1 MGVPLSTASHAG
13 TGPRRPPRFSRL
25 GERLWLD
32 FVNTGDAVRGEQVE
46 QLRDVEDLIVFLE
59 DMGAF
64 DGERAAGFRRR
75 AREQPSGAMAAFLDA
90 RRARTALRA
99 LAEHG
104 PGAAD
109 DALGEINR
117 ILGRSAGTRR
127 LEAHA
132 DGTFSRSF
140 VPVGDAFAGL
150 VIPIIESAAETLI
163 AGDLARVRRCGD
175 PRCSRVFL
183 DDTRNGRRRWCE
195 MSTCGN
201 RAKAA
206 RWRQR
211 QGRRA

>member
-1 MGVPLSTASHAG
+1 MGAPFSTPSHAG
-13 TGPRRPPRFSRL
+13 PGPRRPPRFPRL

-32 FVNTGDAVRGEQVE
+32 FVNTDDPASGAPVE
-46 QLRDVEDLIVFLE
+46 PLRDVEDLIVFLE
-59 DMGAF
+59 EMGVF
-64 DGERAAGFRRR
+64 DEERAAGFRRR

-90 RRARTALRA
+90 RRTRTALRA

-127 LEAHA
+127 LDAHA
-132 DGTFSRSF
+132 DGTFSRTF

-150 VIPIIESAAETLI
+150 VIPIIESAADTLV
-163 AGDLARVRRCGD
+163 AGELGRVRRCGN
-175 PRCSRVFL
+175 PRCARVFL

-211 QGRRA
+211 QVRGA